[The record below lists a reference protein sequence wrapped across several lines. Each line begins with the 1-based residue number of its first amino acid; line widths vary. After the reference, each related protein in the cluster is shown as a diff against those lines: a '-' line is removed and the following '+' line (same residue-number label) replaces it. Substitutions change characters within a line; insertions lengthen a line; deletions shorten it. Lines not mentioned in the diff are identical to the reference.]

1 MGRLKKVIVALLV
14 IVLLATTIVAVKVHI
29 ETRKRMREVKFD
41 YYIYARNYA
50 CMLVSCTR
58 KGSEYEYTLEKTPN
72 TDAVIEYLQK
82 EGYLITYEIV
92 ATDYEKGMD
101 VLKRFCK
108 DHELD
113 KIESV
118 RSYIVSR
125 LGSEGYTWAIED
137 SGEIPVQVIYGD
149 D

>member
-14 IVLLATTIVAVKVHI
+14 IVLLATTIVAVRVQL
-29 ETRKRMREVKFD
+29 ETRKKTRDAKFD
-41 YYIYARNYA
+41 HFIYARNFA
-50 CMLVSCTR
+50 CVLSSCTR

-82 EGYLITYEIV
+82 DGYPITYEIV
-92 ATDYEKGMD
+92 VTDYEKGMD